1 MIKIGEQLREG
12 TVRRKEPQEV
22 ICGARRI
29 QNQNFL
35 FLEFLQ
41 LKKLETRFFWFKILT
56 VGY

>member
-12 TVRRKEPQEV
+12 TVRRREPQEV

-35 FLEFLQ
+35 FVKFL
-41 LKKLETRFFWFKILT
+41 
-56 VGY
+56 